1 MIKEI
6 CHKLS
11 EKRKELGYDIEYAV
25 DKTKLHPSVIRDIE
39 SGNLANIN
47 SAYTKGF
54 MKIYASFLG
63 VDLGNSLE
71 EISSPGTAFKKE
83 IKAKKPKAQGTVL
96 DKVMIATSK
105 VSPQVKKKIILAVAG
120 VVLIW
125 VFINASLTVIKKISS
140 VFKKSVK

>member
-71 EISSPGTAFKKE
+71 EISLS
-83 IKAKKPKAQGTVL
+83 TVEETTY
-96 DKVMIATSK
+96 DSFPFGHTS
-105 VSPQVKKKIILAVAG
+105 VRLA
-120 VVLIW
+120 
-125 VFINASLTVIKKISS
+125 SS
-140 VFKKSVK
+140 Y